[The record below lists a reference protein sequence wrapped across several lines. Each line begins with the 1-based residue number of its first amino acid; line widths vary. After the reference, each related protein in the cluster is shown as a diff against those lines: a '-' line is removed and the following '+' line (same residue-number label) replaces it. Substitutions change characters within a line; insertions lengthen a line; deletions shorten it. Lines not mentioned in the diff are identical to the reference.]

1 MDSFC
6 FAFDFSYL
14 CPQIIKKM
22 VKVTI
27 LNFRIVLSL
36 VMMAMVVLAHK
47 VISRPSLRNSLAQV
61 RVNIN
66 KNRR

>member
-6 FAFDFSYL
+6 FTFDFSYL

-27 LNFRIVLSL
+27 PYFHTVQIVGADGYGFSSQSHFST
-36 VMMAMVVLAHK
+36 VFK
-47 VISRPSLRNSLAQV
+47 KQFGTSPSEY
-61 RVNIN
+61 
-66 KNRR
+66 K